1 MAVMRMA
8 LRSEQRHAWLH
19 MLSNLLAGMGGLQIL
34 GALDNTG
41 ELTKDGRHM
50 VEFPLEPALAKM
62 LLAGAAMGCGNE
74 ILTIVSMLSVPS
86 VFFRPPDRAEESGE
100 EAGVGTRVGGEGQGA
115 AGGGPR
121 GGGGAEESGEEAGL
135 LGYWRQ
141 GRGGG
146 RGVR

>member
-1 MAVMRMA
+1 
-8 LRSEQRHAWLH
+8 
-19 MLSNLLAGMGGLQIL
+19 LLAVLQIL

-100 EAGVGTRVGGEGQGA
+100 AKG
-115 AGGGPR
+115 R
-121 GGGGAEESGEEAGL
+121 G
-135 LGYWRQ
+135 R
-141 GRGGG
+141 GRGGCW
-146 RGVR
+146 RGMGWSIWGLVLFNGAQALLEQYV